1 MPISTFIILCDLM
14 SEAHAQDGCT
24 PDYES
29 ATYEDRT
36 CRLFGTEV
44 FCAEVYGG
52 NCPTFEEQTSEFNY
66 DDESIRSCGPGSDVA
81 TVIESET
88 HEGSSAQYFDEAGA
102 MVGGYSHS
110 FNSSVCCE
118 GEWANT
124 ILYGIEPPTCTPE
137 PEEEPKDSRWSCAS
151 VQPQTPG
158 LLLLGAALLAG
169 RRRRR

>member
-1 MPISTFIILCDLM
+1 MTAVLLIYYGLLCVV
-14 SEAHAQDGCT
+14 HAQDGCVS
-24 PDYES
+24 DYETAVYEEGVCKLF
-29 ATYEDRT
+29 ATET
-36 CRLFGTEV
+36 

-52 NCPTFEEQTSEFNY
+52 DCPSLDEVTAEFNI
-66 DDESIRSCGPGSDVA
+66 DDDDIQHCGPGSDVA
-81 TVIESET
+81 TIIISEN
-88 HEGSSAQYFDEAGA
+88 HEGSEADYFNQAGE
-102 MVGGYSHS
+102 MVGAKSHS

-124 ILYGIEPPTCTPE
+124 ILYGIETPTCTPE
-137 PEEEPKDSRWSCAS
+137 PEEEPKDSRWSCAQ

>member
-1 MPISTFIILCDLM
+1 MNPMFPLLLLSTAARAED
-14 SEAHAQDGCT
+14 DCT
-24 PDYES
+24 PDYEP
-29 ATYEDRT
+29 ATYKDHT

-52 NCPTFEEQTSEFNY
+52 DCPTFEQQTSEFNY

-81 TVIESET
+81 IVIESET
-88 HEGSSAQYFDEAGA
+88 HEGSSAWYFDEAGA

-124 ILYGIEPPTCTPE
+124 ILYGIEPPTCTPV
-137 PEEEPKDSRWSCAS
+137 PEDEPKDRRWSCAALNP
-151 VQPQTPG
+151 QPPG
-158 LLLLGAALLAG
+158 LLLLAAALLLT
-169 RRRRR
+169 RRRRQP